1 LSTATG
7 QAAGA
12 GRQRARRGEG
22 EKLRGDIMA
31 AAEQLLIETG
41 DADKVSIRAITKL
54 VGVTPP
60 AVYMHFEDRD
70 ALIFE
75 VCAARFEE
83 FHDYLAAAFA
93 TSDDPVESLRA
104 GGQAYIR
111 FGLDHPE
118 QYRMLFM
125 SRHGEELAGR
135 ELEDM
140 PGLSAF
146 YLLVRAI
153 QRCIEDELLRD
164 DIDAFSASVS
174 LWAGV
179 HGLTS
184 ALISHP
190 HFPFLP
196 LERTVADLIDVHLR
210 GLLRR

>member
-1 LSTATG
+1 MTIEKGVPT
-7 QAAGA
+7 

-22 EKLRGDIMA
+22 GKLRRDIMA
-31 AAEQLLIETG
+31 AAEKLLVETG

-54 VGVTPP
+54 VGVSPP
-60 AVYMHFEDRD
+60 AIYMHFEDKE

-75 VCAARFEE
+75 VCVSRFEE
-83 FHDYLAAAFA
+83 FHDHLAAAFA
-93 TSDDPVESLRA
+93 AYEDPVESLRA
-104 GGQAYIR
+104 GGRAYIQ
-111 FGLDHPE
+111 FGLDNQE

-135 ELEDM
+135 ELDEM

-146 YLLVRAI
+146 YLLVGAI
-153 QRCIEDELLRD
+153 QRCIEDALLRD

-196 LERTVADLIDVHLR
+196 LERTIDDLLEVHLQ

>member
-1 LSTATG
+1 MTTDQASST
-7 QAAGA
+7 
-12 GRQRARRGEG
+12 RRRRARRGEG
-22 EKLRGDIMA
+22 LRLRDDIVA

-41 DADKVSIRAITKL
+41 DPDKVSIRAITKV
-54 VGVTPP
+54 VGISPP
-60 AVYMHFEDRD
+60 AVYMHFEDKD

-83 FHDYLAAAFA
+83 FHGYLAAAFA

-104 GGQAYIR
+104 GGRAYIR
-111 FGLDHPE
+111 FGLDNQE
-118 QYRMLFM
+118 QYRLLFM
-125 SRHGEELAGR
+125 SRRGEGPTGR

-146 YLLVRAI
+146 YLLVGAI
-153 QRCIEDELLRD
+153 QRCIQDALLQDE
-164 DIDAFSASVS
+164 IDAFSASVS
-174 LWAGV
+174 LWAGL

-190 HFPFLP
+190 EFPFLP
-196 LERTVADLIDVHLR
+196 LERTIDDLLEVHLK